1 MKLLYLSSIVQDIL
15 KRKIVQILKVQ
26 KLTYGHA
33 KCKSDSMEG
42 TYSGVECLAIYQIV
56 KSGLANSEL
65 HPKSWTRKSTKGVQ
79 KSMGKE
85 LFSEEL

>member
-56 KSGLANSEL
+56 KSGLANL
-65 HPKSWTRKSTKGVQ
+65 NCTPKVGQESQRKGCRNLWEKNCSV
-79 KSMGKE
+79 
-85 LFSEEL
+85 

>member
-1 MKLLYLSSIVQDIL
+1 MKQEKERCTLALNNAKKEDRHLKLLYLSSIVQDIL

-56 KSGLANSEL
+56 KSGLANSA
-65 HPKSWTRKSTKGVQ
+65 H
-79 KSMGKE
+79 
-85 LFSEEL
+85 F